1 MFWFCLMMDVFFIR
15 NFIES
20 ASNCTRCTR
29 CGRHKRTRLVGGVCV
44 KCVNKR
50 HCLDC
55 QFYKSKRYFSAGR
68 ERCNGCIRQAGGS
81 RQAVGHTF
89 VEVDLPL
96 PPDSTEITA
105 SIRLHEADIIRQ
117 ISEEIEIN
125 GWVLYM
131 YWKYF
136 QNKYF
141 IFFIMLIPWEYSNS
155 MVMCLC

>member
-1 MFWFCLMMDVFFIR
+1 MFFIR

-50 HCLDC
+50 RCLEC
-55 QFYKSKRYFSAGR
+55 QFYKSKRDFSSGR
-68 ERCNGCIRQAGGS
+68 ERRNGCIRPAGGA
-81 RQAVGHTF
+81 RPAVGHPF

-96 PPDSTEITA
+96 PEDSAEITA
-105 SIRLHEADIIRQ
+105 SVRLHEGDIIRQ

-125 GWVLYM
+125 G
-131 YWKYF
+131 
-136 QNKYF
+136 
-141 IFFIMLIPWEYSNS
+141 
-155 MVMCLC
+155 

>member
-1 MFWFCLMMDVFFIR
+1 MQNRLLHIDPKNLVSNIFKSVFDLARCLKTEYSICILILSDVGCFFIR

-50 HCLDC
+50 RCLEC

-68 ERCNGCIRQAGGS
+68 ERCNGCVRQAGES
-81 RQAVGHTF
+81 RKAVGHTF

-96 PPDSTEITA
+96 PPDSTELTA

-125 GWVLYM
+125 G
-131 YWKYF
+131 
-136 QNKYF
+136 
-141 IFFIMLIPWEYSNS
+141 
-155 MVMCLC
+155 

>member
-1 MFWFCLMMDVFFIR
+1 MFFIR
-15 NFIES
+15 NFVES
-20 ASNCTRCTR
+20 ASRCTRCTR

-44 KCVNKR
+44 KCVDKR
-50 HCLDC
+50 RCLEC

-68 ERCNGCIRQAGGS
+68 ERCNGCVRQAGGS

-96 PPDSTEITA
+96 PPDSTELTA

-125 GWVLYM
+125 G
-131 YWKYF
+131 
-136 QNKYF
+136 
-141 IFFIMLIPWEYSNS
+141 
-155 MVMCLC
+155 